1 MIAKNKVLSKKEL
14 AEKQGISRSS
24 LYYQLKMPIKDWH
37 LKNRIETVLKE
48 NPSYGYRRIALA
60 LNVNHKR
67 TFRVMKENG
76 IKPYR
81 RRGKKFRKTKDSAR
95 VYPNLLQ
102 QMEFPLRINAAWAS
116 DFTPI
121 SFHGKLVYLATIMDI
136 FNRKIV
142 GWCLLNSHAVQL
154 TLTALMNAIEKYGR
168 PEILHSDQGSEYK
181 SKIYASFAESLGIRL
196 SMSKKASPWE
206 NGYQESFYSQFKV
219 DLGDQNRFKTL
230 GELAVAVY
238 RQIYYYN
245 NQRIH
250 SKLKMPPAVF
260 AMRQQIL
267 TNNYIINKYFCQI
280 KND

>member
-1 MIAKNKVLSKKEL
+1 MIAKAKVAYKKEL
-14 AEKQGISRSS
+14 ARKQGISRSS
-24 LYYQLKMPIKDWH
+24 LYYQPKMPSKDWH
-37 LKNRIETVLKE
+37 LKNRIEMVLKE
-48 NPSYGYRRIALA
+48 NPSYGYRRIAIA
-60 LNVNHKR
+60 LGVNHKR

-81 RRGKKFRKTKDSAR
+81 RRGKKFRKTKDNAR

-102 QMEFPLRINAAWAS
+102 QMEFPEKINTAWAS

-136 FNRKIV
+136 FNRKIM

-154 TLTALMNAIEKYGR
+154 TLTALMNAVERYGR
-168 PEILHSDQGSEYK
+168 PEVLHSDQGSEYK
-181 SKIYASFAESLGIRL
+181 SKVYTNFAESLGIKL
-196 SMSKKASPWE
+196 SMSRKASPWE

-230 GELAVAVY
+230 GELAVAIY
-238 RQIYYYN
+238 LQIYYYN

-250 SKLKMPPAVF
+250 SKLKMPPALF
-260 AMRQQIL
+260 AQRQRVL
-267 TNNYIINKYFCQI
+267 TTNYISVKV
-280 KND
+280 

>member
-1 MIAKNKVLSKKEL
+1 MIARAKVLSKKEL
-14 AEKQGISRSS
+14 AKKQGISRSS
-24 LYYQLKMPIKDWH
+24 LYYHLKMPAKDWH
-37 LKNRIETVLKE
+37 LKNRIEMVLRK
-48 NPSYGYRRIALA
+48 NPSYGYRRVAIALR
-60 LNVNHKR
+60 VNHKR

-81 RRGKKFRKTKDSAR
+81 RRGKKFRKIKDNAR

-102 QMEFPLRINAAWAS
+102 QMEFPIKTSTAWVS

-154 TLTALMNAIEKYGR
+154 TLTALMNAIERYGR

-181 SKIYASFAESLGIRL
+181 SKIYTTFAENLGIRL

-230 GELAVAVY
+230 GELAVAIY
-238 RQIYYYN
+238 LQIYYYN

-250 SKLKMPPAVF
+250 TKLKMPPALF
-260 AMRQQIL
+260 AERQPVL
-267 TNNYIINKYFCQI
+267 TTNYLSVKV
-280 KND
+280 

>member
-1 MIAKNKVLSKKEL
+1 MIAKVKVLSKKEL
-14 AEKQGISRSS
+14 AKKQGISRSS
-24 LYYQLKMPIKDWH
+24 LYYQLKMPVKDWH
-37 LKNRIETVLKE
+37 LKNRIEMVLQD

-60 LNVNHKR
+60 LRANHKR
-67 TFRVMKENG
+67 TFRVMKEFG

-81 RRGKKFRKTKDSAR
+81 RRGKKFKKTNDSAH
-95 VYPNLLQ
+95 VYSNLLQ
-102 QMEFPLRINAAWAS
+102 QMPFPAKTNTAWVS

-121 SFHGKLVYLATIMDI
+121 SFHGRMVYLATVMDI

-142 GWCLLNSHAVQL
+142 GWNLLNSHAVQL
-154 TLTALMNAIEKYGR
+154 TLVTLMNAVEKYGR
-168 PEILHSDQGSEYK
+168 PQILHSDQGSEYT
-181 SKIYASFAESLGIRL
+181 SKIYTSFTESLGINL

-238 RQIYYYN
+238 LQIYYYN

-250 SKLKMPPAVF
+250 TKLKMPPALF
-260 AMRQQIL
+260 AERQPVL
-267 TNNYIINKYFCQI
+267 TTNYVSIRL
-280 KND
+280 

>member
-1 MIAKNKVLSKKEL
+1 MIAKTKVLSKKEL
-14 AEKQGISRSS
+14 AKKQGISRSS

-121 SFHGKLVYLATIMDI
+121 SFHGKLVYLATIMVPAEQP
-136 FNRKIV
+136 R
-142 GWCLLNSHAVQL
+142 
-154 TLTALMNAIEKYGR
+154 R
-168 PEILHSDQGSEYK
+168 PVNPNGPDERDWEI
-181 SKIYASFAESLGIRL
+181 
-196 SMSKKASPWE
+196 W
-206 NGYQESFYSQFKV
+206 
-219 DLGDQNRFKTL
+219 
-230 GELAVAVY
+230 
-238 RQIYYYN
+238 
-245 NQRIH
+245 
-250 SKLKMPPAVF
+250 
-260 AMRQQIL
+260 
-267 TNNYIINKYFCQI
+267 
-280 KND
+280 

>member
-1 MIAKNKVLSKKEL
+1 M
-14 AEKQGISRSS
+14 
-24 LYYQLKMPIKDWH
+24 
-37 LKNRIETVLKE
+37 KNRIEMVLRE

-60 LNVNHKR
+60 LRVNHKR

-95 VYPNLLQ
+95 IYPNLLQ
-102 QMEFPLRINAAWAS
+102 QMTFPEKTNTAWVS

-121 SFHGKLVYLATIMDI
+121 SFHGKVVYLATIMDI

-168 PEILHSDQGSEYK
+168 PEVLHSDQGSEYK
-181 SKIYASFAESLGIRL
+181 SKVYTSFAESLGIRL

-238 RQIYYYN
+238 LQIYYYN

-250 SKLKMPPAVF
+250 TKLKMPPALF
-260 AMRQQIL
+260 AERQQVL
-267 TNNYIINKYFCQI
+267 TTNYVSI
-280 KND
+280 KV

>member
-1 MIAKNKVLSKKEL
+1 MIAKVKVLSKKEL
-14 AEKQGISRSS
+14 AKQQGISRSS
-24 LYYQLKMPIKDWH
+24 LYYQLKMPVKDWH
-37 LKNRIETVLKE
+37 LKNQIELVLKE

-60 LNVNHKR
+60 LEINHKR
-67 TFRVMKENG
+67 TFRVMKEFG

-81 RRGKKFRKTKDSAR
+81 RRGKKFRKAKDLAR
-95 VYPNLLQ
+95 IYPNLLQ
-102 QMEFPLRINAAWAS
+102 QIPFPEKTNTAWVS

-136 FNRKIV
+136 FNRKV
-142 GWCLLNSHAVQL
+142 MGWNLLNSHAVQL
-154 TLTALMNAIEKYGR
+154 PLVALMNAVGKYGR
-168 PEILHSDQGSEYK
+168 PKVLHSDQGSEYK
-181 SKIYASFAESLGIRL
+181 SKVYTSFAENLGIKL

-238 RQIYYYN
+238 LQIYYYN

-250 SKLKMPPAVF
+250 TKLKMPPAVF
-260 AMRQQIL
+260 AMKQQVL
-267 TNNYIINKYFCQI
+267 TTNYVSI
-280 KND
+280 KV

>member
-1 MIAKNKVLSKKEL
+1 MIAEARAISKKEL
-14 AEKQGISRSS
+14 AKKQGVSRSS
-24 LYYQLKMPIKDWH
+24 LYYQLKMPAKDWR
-37 LKNRIETVLKE
+37 LKNRIEIVLKE
-48 NPSYGYRRIALA
+48 NPSYGYRRMAIALR
-60 LNVNHKR
+60 VNHKR
-67 TFRVMKENG
+67 TFGVMKEFG

-81 RRGKKFRKTKDSAR
+81 RRGKKFKKIKDNAR

-102 QMEFPLRINAAWAS
+102 QTEFPVKINTAWAS

-154 TLTALMNAIEKYGR
+154 TLTALMNAVERYGR

-181 SKIYASFAESLGIRL
+181 GKVYSSFAESLGIRL

-238 RQIYYYN
+238 LQIYYYN

-250 SKLKMPPAVF
+250 SKLKMPPALF
-260 AMRQQIL
+260 AEQQQVLI
-267 TNNYIINKYFCQI
+267 TNYLPVKV
-280 KND
+280 

>member
-1 MIAKNKVLSKKEL
+1 MIAKTKVLSKKEL
-14 AEKQGISRSS
+14 AKKQGISRSS

-60 LNVNHKR
+60 LNV
-67 TFRVMKENG
+67 
-76 IKPYR
+76 
-81 RRGKKFRKTKDSAR
+81 
-95 VYPNLLQ
+95 
-102 QMEFPLRINAAWAS
+102 
-116 DFTPI
+116 
-121 SFHGKLVYLATIMDI
+121 
-136 FNRKIV
+136 NRKIV

-230 GELAVAVY
+230 GELAVAIY
-238 RQIYYYN
+238 LQIYYYN

-250 SKLKMPPAVF
+250 TKLKMPPALF
-260 AMRQQIL
+260 AERLRQPADL
-267 TNNYIINKYFCQI
+267 TTNYVSI
-280 KND
+280 KV